1 MVVVVAAAAAAAG
14 VEKTSSRVAVECSVD
29 GEIVEVVVGPP
40 LLCLALIAL
49 TPSAA
54 VAAAVPRLEE

>member
-1 MVVVVAAAAAAAG
+1 MVVVVAAAG
-14 VEKTSSRVAVECSVD
+14 VEKTSSRVAGECSVD